1 MGDRIMR
8 ASEFVVEGTPGR
20 KGKLRT
26 STANAMHKTHAFG
39 DGYKTNG
46 TYNFYRVGLAA
57 AMADGSD
64 KKLDIDDRTWYA
76 TNNVA
81 VPYTEEEHD
90 MLHQAFNSINT
101 NVESVVSDHRSKEAD
116 TVNKQSI
123 TAKPKR
129 NKYGV

>member
-1 MGDRIMR
+1 MR
-8 ASEFVVEGTPGR
+8 ASEFIIEGT

-64 KKLDIDDRTWYA
+64 KKLDIDDRTWFA

-81 VPYTEEEHD
+81 VPYTEQEHD
-90 MLHQAFNSINT
+90 MLHQAFKTIKT
-101 NVESVVSDHRSKEAD
+101 NVDTIVSDHRSQEPE
-116 TVNKQSI
+116 TVNTKSI
-123 TAKPKR
+123 TAKPRR
-129 NKYGV
+129 NKYGI